1 MTMVEDEKEEE
12 IYKKF
17 GFSSIE
23 CLMLKSAINTMLAI
37 RIQIVGFM
45 KVVERLKT
53 YEERIGEEGAE
64 QQDEHGELFSA
75 HMDTQQTQ
83 HENYDD
89 SKGRGRGGCSNWRGR
104 GPRRS
109 GYYYVTTLHGGKSQ
123 EQSEINLEGFRAKKY
138 NILVTTDTVGRGI
151 DVLDVAHVINYDI
164 LKHMERYT
172 HRIGRTRR
180 AEKNFDAKLHSI
192 GELDKTNRKAALS
205 IFYSL
210 ALAEALMFLAEKAYW
225 EWQVSV
231 CSLLENVTKQCGFG
245 VIGMVSIK
253 RFFFDAFSKSVNGS
267 NYDGDNV
274 DMVSFVMELLGS
286 SCPYEQLIGARI
298 LRKCAEDKIEKIGIN
313 LPVIERLVE
322 MRNWKDVKEEEIR
335 RSAAEIL
342 SKLAGMTQYSLRVA
356 GITGAM
362 ESISSLLQNTRSL
375 GEAPDEIGEKN
386 IFHDHH
392 LLYDYCRF
400 NNLGL
405 LILKKLSRDHDN
417 YGKIGNIR
425 GLLQKIIDF
434 MHTDA
439 ILLKDENVE
448 MVLSRFLTVKRSL
461 QLVRMLVSMS
471 KNTGRCLRREISEI
485 VFTVSNLRDV
495 LHHGVRYPKL
505 QKLKIEILSFLALE
519 REARERI
526 GVTGGV
532 MKELFNIFLKSKAR
546 RDVNERKVKI
556 AAGEAI
562 AMLDLESR
570 SNCVHIL
577 KLGVLARLVDAFE
590 VPLVRV
596 NAARVL
602 RNLCLYSEHECFI
615 ELRLIKAAAPMVLK
629 SITSGDNKL
638 QEVMLGLAT
647 QVFKFMSSEEVHDP
661 LMDSGIKKKELAYLF
676 VSTLKK
682 HDKPSV
688 KVPKI
693 RFVVELARWMMEG
706 DVENV
711 VMFRDLAIKREQ
723 ELLGAKDKIDT
734 KESELIQMIL
744 AKRED
749 EIKNKREDLA
759 GEKEEN
765 LQDAERKALSEKKKL
780 NRSKWKAKHR
790 LHRKEKKSSKDR
802 AGNIAANAVAS
813 NETQKS
819 DTVTTPTVPDVFNSL
834 QIKLWEYQVKKK
846 AGQVTVGYADRSIRI
861 RGTEKG
867 TCKTTLG
874 GVDTNGDYFFA
885 CCEIQRQTKDIVVGV
900 WYSNSGSLLTCQ
912 QAGKTIVFFRVL
924 SRDIQKSKESLETVI
939 KLHATSEIPIVGE
952 RNSGHRVDPEDGK
965 SVEGNIFYVDE
976 SLIMRCSIEQETVVL
991 SSGEATLITENEA
1004 AKLATWRGELQ
1015 RRILRREQRTDILWR
1030 ALGKLKFK
1038 EMRGVEDF
1046 SKMEFKL
1053 KGENVGLS
1061 LKEKV
1066 NLRNKLTSNPTELW
1080 FKGLENI
1087 RINYPNEFRIKKKE
1101 ICVF

>member
-1 MTMVEDEKEEE
+1 MVEDEKEEE

-375 GEAPDEIGEKN
+375 G
-386 IFHDHH
+386 
-392 LLYDYCRF
+392 
-400 NNLGL
+400 L

-461 QLVRMLVSMS
+461 QLVKMLVSMS

-780 NRSKWKAKHR
+780 NR
-790 LHRKEKKSSKDR
+790 

-846 AGQVTVGYADRSIRI
+846 AGQVTVGPNDSHVYNC
-861 RGTEKG
+861 TE
-867 TCKTTLG
+867 
-874 GVDTNGDYFFA
+874 
-885 CCEIQRQTKDIVVGV
+885 
-900 WYSNSGSLLTCQ
+900 YSPAWT
-912 QAGKTIVFFRVL
+912 
-924 SRDIQKSKESLETVI
+924 ES
-939 KLHATSEIPIVGE
+939 
-952 RNSGHRVDPEDGK
+952 N
-965 SVEGNIFYVDE
+965 
-976 SLIMRCSIEQETVVL
+976 
-991 SSGEATLITENEA
+991 
-1004 AKLATWRGELQ
+1004 
-1015 RRILRREQRTDILWR
+1015 
-1030 ALGKLKFK
+1030 
-1038 EMRGVEDF
+1038 
-1046 SKMEFKL
+1046 
-1053 KGENVGLS
+1053 
-1061 LKEKV
+1061 
-1066 NLRNKLTSNPTELW
+1066 
-1080 FKGLENI
+1080 
-1087 RINYPNEFRIKKKE
+1087 
-1101 ICVF
+1101 

>member
-1 MTMVEDEKEEE
+1 MVEDEKEEE

-375 GEAPDEIGEKN
+375 G
-386 IFHDHH
+386 
-392 LLYDYCRF
+392 
-400 NNLGL
+400 L

-461 QLVRMLVSMS
+461 QLVKMLVSMS

-780 NRSKWKAKHR
+780 NRSK
-790 LHRKEKKSSKDR
+790 

-846 AGQVTVGYADRSIRI
+846 AGQV
-861 RGTEKG
+861 
-867 TCKTTLG
+867 
-874 GVDTNGDYFFA
+874 
-885 CCEIQRQTKDIVVGV
+885 
-900 WYSNSGSLLTCQ
+900 
-912 QAGKTIVFFRVL
+912 
-924 SRDIQKSKESLETVI
+924 
-939 KLHATSEIPIVGE
+939 
-952 RNSGHRVDPEDGK
+952 
-965 SVEGNIFYVDE
+965 
-976 SLIMRCSIEQETVVL
+976 
-991 SSGEATLITENEA
+991 
-1004 AKLATWRGELQ
+1004 
-1015 RRILRREQRTDILWR
+1015 
-1030 ALGKLKFK
+1030 
-1038 EMRGVEDF
+1038 
-1046 SKMEFKL
+1046 
-1053 KGENVGLS
+1053 
-1061 LKEKV
+1061 
-1066 NLRNKLTSNPTELW
+1066 
-1080 FKGLENI
+1080 
-1087 RINYPNEFRIKKKE
+1087 
-1101 ICVF
+1101 